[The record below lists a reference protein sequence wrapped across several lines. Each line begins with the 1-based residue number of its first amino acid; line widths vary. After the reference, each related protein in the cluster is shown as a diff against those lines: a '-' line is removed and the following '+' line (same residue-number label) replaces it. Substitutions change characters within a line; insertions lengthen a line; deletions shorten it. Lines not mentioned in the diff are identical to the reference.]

1 MTPGK
6 DLLKELKEVKKKAE
20 FVEVTYPNNS
30 LWPIVNVKLK
40 EIINLISNDMKIY
53 GYGKK

>member
-1 MTPGK
+1 MITGK

-40 EIINLISNDMKIY
+40 EIINLISDDMKIY

>member
-1 MTPGK
+1 MITGR

>member
-1 MTPGK
+1 MTTGK

-40 EIINLISNDMKIY
+40 EIINLISDDMKIY

>member
-1 MTPGK
+1 MTTGK
-6 DLLKELKEVKKKAE
+6 DLLKELKEIKKKAE

-40 EIINLISNDMKIY
+40 EIINLISDDMKIY

>member
-1 MTPGK
+1 MITGK

>member
-1 MTPGK
+1 MTTGK
-6 DLLKELKEVKKKAE
+6 DLLKELKEIKKKAE

>member
-1 MTPGK
+1 MTTGK
-6 DLLKELKEVKKKAE
+6 DLLKELEEIKKKAE